1 MTLPAPVKAV
11 DLALATIA
19 RYDRS
24 DLDARL
30 RQARARLLDEQVRV
44 LVVGEFKQGK
54 SLLVNGLVKAPVCP
68 VHDDMATSVPTV
80 VRHADTPVAA
90 LVRLLD
96 PEGDDLSKRRIER
109 VEVPIDK
116 LAEHVSENG
125 NPGNR
130 EGWSYAEVGLPRR
143 ARALTGSVLL
153 PRSRRLFAHEQAVS
167 HPRA

>member
-1 MTLPAPVKAV
+1 MTPSAPLKAV

-30 RQARARLLDEQVRV
+30 QHARARLLDEQVRV

-80 VRHADTPVAA
+80 VRHAETPVAA
-90 LVRLLD
+90 MVRLLN
-96 PEGDDLSKRRIER
+96 PEDDDLGSRRTERIE
-109 VEVPIDK
+109 VPVDK

-125 NPGNR
+125 NPGNK
-130 EGWSYAEVGLPRR
+130 EG
-143 ARALTGSVLL
+143 
-153 PRSRRLFAHEQAVS
+153 
-167 HPRA
+167 